1 MAINRTGVGQ
11 YDATTGPIEA
21 ENFFGVSPEAFKLD
35 LRAAGGEEG
44 SGHGG
49 FAVHGLKAGSWL
61 HYPHTRL
68 PVGDRLLLTLDVASF
83 PSSRSGGSVVVRD
96 RSRGGPSTVLGRCAV
111 KPTASWVHFQDIQC
125 ELVLPAAQQRTSAT
139 AKGVSLEFAFEAAHD
154 QVFAML
160 DRFWIRAPN

>member
-1 MAINRTGVGQ
+1 MGRSSPWQSTEPVSANMTPQR
-11 YDATTGPIEA
+11 A

-96 RSRGGPSTVLGRCAV
+96 RSRGGPSTVLGVQSSQPPAGSISRIYS
-111 KPTASWVHFQDIQC
+111 AS
-125 ELVLPAAQQRTSAT
+125 
-139 AKGVSLEFAFEAAHD
+139 
-154 QVFAML
+154 
-160 DRFWIRAPN
+160 